1 MKNKNLTGKI
11 KRNTSTVIIEMIVKI
26 LIVITIGKKVKVIV
40 SIEEITAFPVKK
52 ENAINKSQEMNLK
65 DEETL
70 QAANVATNIIVIK
83 KKNTLN
89 TEKTLIITK
98 EMAVRKPNKMI
109 IVKKIWDLICYY
121 IRIVLRKY
129 RKVKD

>member
-1 MKNKNLTGKI
+1 
-11 KRNTSTVIIEMIVKI
+11 
-26 LIVITIGKKVKVIV
+26 VIV

-70 QAANVATNIIVIK
+70 QAANVAPNIIVIK

-98 EMAVRKPNKMI
+98 EMAVRKPNKMM
-109 IVKKIWDLICYY
+109 IVKKIWDLICNY

-129 RKVKD
+129 RKAKD